1 MMTDSLQVSAV
12 AVPVGTAG
20 LQGTPQHA
28 RHVSG
33 ACNSVCVCAL
43 ACAYVCVC
51 VCVCVCKAG
60 TAMV

>member
-1 MMTDSLQVSAV
+1 M

-33 ACNSVCVCAL
+33 ACNSVCAL

-51 VCVCVCKAG
+51 VCKAG
-60 TAMV
+60 TAMA